1 MESLIFIASWVV
13 SGVAIVGKFTYSKT
27 KYKRMKKNIYKIIN
41 KGRENLDENMLI
53 KGIELLK
60 ELDKTNKNLLTGEM
74 KKGII
79 ESILC
84 KPVIAKMEKLEKLFG
99 LSYENIKND
108 DSIKEFIKKQK
119 IIKENELTQIK
130 DKSSELKIKLEQTK
144 NKQLLVN
151 TESRSVVDNMNLTNI
166 IKNLHKEYE
175 QLFLET
181 FKEKIAKEVVIEE
194 I

>member
-1 MESLIFIASWVV
+1 MESIIFIGSWIL
-13 SGVAIVGKFTYSKT
+13 SGVAVIGKFTYSKT

-41 KGRENLDENMLI
+41 LAKESLDENMLM

-74 KKGII
+74 KKGVI

-99 LSYENIKND
+99 LSYENVKDEESIKN
-108 DSIKEFIKKQK
+108 FIKKQR
-119 IIKENELTQIK
+119 IIKNNQITEIK
-130 DKSSELKIKLEQTK
+130 DKYSELKIKIEQTK
-144 NKQLLVN
+144 NKQLLLN
-151 TESRSVVDNMNLTNI
+151 TESRSVIDNINLTDV
-166 IKNLHKEYE
+166 IKNLHKDYE
-175 QLFLET
+175 ELFLET
-181 FKEKIAKEVVIEE
+181 FKEKFANVIVEE

>member
-1 MESLIFIASWVV
+1 MESIIFIGSWIL
-13 SGVAIVGKFTYSKT
+13 SGVAVIGKFTYSKT

-41 KGRENLDENMLI
+41 LAKESLDENMLM

-74 KKGII
+74 KKGVI

-99 LSYENIKND
+99 LSYENVKDEESIKN
-108 DSIKEFIKKQK
+108 FIKKQR
-119 IIKENELTQIK
+119 IIKDNQITEIK

-144 NKQLLVN
+144 NKQLLLN
-151 TESRSVVDNMNLTNI
+151 TESRSVIDNINLTDV
-166 IKNLHKEYE
+166 IKNLHKDYE
-175 QLFLET
+175 ELFLET
-181 FKEKIAKEVVIEE
+181 FKEKFANVIVEE